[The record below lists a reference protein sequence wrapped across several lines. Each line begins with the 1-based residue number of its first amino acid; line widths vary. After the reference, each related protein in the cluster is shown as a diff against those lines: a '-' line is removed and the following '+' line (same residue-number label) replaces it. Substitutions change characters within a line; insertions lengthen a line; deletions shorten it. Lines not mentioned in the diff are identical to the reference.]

1 MSGMISS
8 GHIKR
13 AAAEA
18 GFDLCGITAAKSFPR
33 NGEAF
38 GRWLEKGYHSSLSY
52 LERNREK
59 RFDARLLV
67 EGARAVAVC
76 AVGYKSPLSEGYAPQ
91 WPAKVA
97 SYAACED
104 YHTVIKSML
113 RAMMERL
120 CALYPDLRG
129 RAFTDSA
136 PLCEKQLAV
145 EAGLGW
151 IGRQSLLVT
160 PQLGSFV
167 LLGEVVLCDDVDRY
181 DTPFEGS
188 LCGSC
193 RACVDACPG
202 GAILDGRMIDTSRCI
217 SCHTVERQPDR
228 RIDLHGWIFGCDEC
242 QSCCP
247 YNRRAP
253 QHRNRRFDPL
263 FDPRTMTARQWRTLC
278 EEEFATR
285 FGRTPLVRSGRSRIA
300 ANIAEEE

>member
-8 GHIKR
+8 EHIKR

-18 GFDLCGITAAKSFPR
+18 GFDLCGITAAKPLLR
-33 NGEAF
+33 NREAF
-38 GRWLEKGYHSSLSY
+38 VRWIEKGYHSSLSY
-52 LERNREK
+52 LERNLDK
-59 RFDARLLV
+59 RFDAAQLV
-67 EGARAVAVC
+67 EGARSVAVC
-76 AVGYKSPLSEGYAPQ
+76 AVGYKSSLGEGYEPS

-113 RAMMERL
+113 RVMADRL
-120 CALYPDLRG
+120 RELYPDLRG
-129 RAFTDSA
+129 RMFTDSA

-151 IGRQSLLVT
+151 LGRQSLLVT
-160 PQLGSFV
+160 PELGSCV
-167 LLGEVVLCDDVDRY
+167 LLGELVLCDEVDCY

-188 LCGSC
+188 RCGTC

-202 GAILDGRMIDTSRCI
+202 GAILDGCMIDTSRCI
-217 SCHTVERQPDR
+217 SCHTVERQPDN
-228 RIDLHGWIFGCDEC
+228 RIDLHGWIFGCDMC

-263 FDPRTMTARQWRTLC
+263 FDPRSMTARRWRMLD
-278 EEEFATR
+278 EESFAEL
-285 FGRTPLVRSGRSRIA
+285 FSRTPLMRSGRSRIV
-300 ANIAEEE
+300 ANIDDGE